1 MRTLVWILGIML
13 ALSLVSNIAL
23 IAERE
28 RDNTPKRVVEY
39 IHTRDT
45 VIQWKYDTDTIFMTN
60 TRTNTRVKYK
70 TKVINDT
77 VWIKDE
83 PFTTTDSTSNYVIDI
98 NAVKLN
104 WYRLKMMKNDTITIN
119 TTTIKTTNSQKSGFY
134 YGLGVGMGYGFVN
147 GKPDIF
153 VGLTIGYR
161 FK

>member
-1 MRTLVWILGIML
+1 MRTLVWILGIIL
-13 ALSLVSNIAL
+13 ALSLVLNIAL

-28 RDNTPKRVVEY
+28 RDNTLKVEY

-45 VIQWKYDTDTIFMTN
+45 VIKWKYDTDTIYMTN
-60 TRTNTRVKYK
+60 TRTKYE

-119 TTTIKTTNSQKSGFY
+119 TTTIRTINSPKSGFY
-134 YGLGVGMGYGFVN
+134 YGLGVGMGYGFIN
-147 GKPDIF
+147 RKPDIF

>member
-1 MRTLVWILGIML
+1 MRTLAWILGIIL

-28 RDNTPKRVVEY
+28 RDNTPKVEY
-39 IHTRDT
+39 VH
-45 VIQWKYDTDTIFMTN
+45 KTDTIIHWKYNTDTVYMTN
-60 TRTNTRVKYK
+60 TKIKYE

-83 PFTTTDSTSNYVIDI
+83 PVTTTDSTSNYVIDI

-104 WYRLKMMKNDTITIN
+104 WYRLRMMKNDTITIN
-119 TTTIKTTNSQKSGFY
+119 TTTVKTINSPKSGFY
-134 YGLGVGMGYGFVN
+134 YGLGVGAGYGFIN
-147 GKPDIF
+147 RKPDIF
-153 VGLTIGYR
+153 VGFTIGYR

>member
-1 MRTLVWILGIML
+1 MRTLVWILGIIL

-28 RDNTPKRVVEY
+28 RDNTPKVEY

-45 VIQWKYDTDTIFMTN
+45 VIKWKYDTDTIYVAN
-60 TRTNTRVKYK
+60 TRTKYE

-104 WYRLKMMKNDTITIN
+104 WYRLRMMKNDTIAIN
-119 TTTIKTTNSQKSGFY
+119 TTTVRTTNSPKSGFY
-134 YGLGVGMGYGFVN
+134 YGLGVGMGYGFIN
-147 GKPDIF
+147 RKPDIF

>member
-1 MRTLVWILGIML
+1 MDKWGKIIFV
-13 ALSLVSNIAL
+13 ALSLLLMITTISL
-23 IAERE
+23 ILSHSGKTSSE
-28 RDNTPKRVVEY
+28 RVVEY

-45 VIQWKYDTDTIFMTN
+45 VIKWKYNSDTIYMTN
-60 TRTNTRVKYK
+60 TKTKKRE

-83 PFTTTDSTSNYVIDI
+83 PVTTTDSNSNYVIDI

-119 TTTIKTTNSQKSGFY
+119 TTTVKTISSPKSGFY
-134 YGLGVGMGYGFVN
+134 YGISMGAGYGFIN
-147 GKPDIF
+147 QKTDIF

>member
-1 MRTLVWILGIML
+1 MDKWGKIIFV
-13 ALSLVSNIAL
+13 ALSLLLMITTISL
-23 IAERE
+23 ILSHSGKTSPE
-28 RDNTPKRVVEY
+28 KVVEY
-39 IHTRDT
+39 KHTRDT
-45 VIQWKYDTDTIFMTN
+45 VIQWKYDSDTIYMTN
-60 TRTNTRVKYK
+60 TRVEYE

-104 WYRLKMMKNDTITIN
+104 WYRLRMMKNDTITIN
-119 TTTIKTTNSQKSGFY
+119 TTTVKNINSPKNGFY
-134 YGLGVGMGYGFVN
+134 YGLGVGVGYGFIN
-147 GKPDIF
+147 RKPDIF

>member
-1 MRTLVWILGIML
+1 MRTLTWILGIIL

-28 RDNTPKRVVEY
+28 RNSTPKRVVEY
-39 IHTRDT
+39 IHKRDT
-45 VIQWKYDTDTIFMTN
+45 VIQWKYDTDTIYMTN
-60 TRTNTRVKYK
+60 TKVKYE

-77 VWIKDE
+77 VWIKDK

-104 WYRLKMMKNDTITIN
+104 WYRLRMMKNDTITTN
-119 TTTIKTTNSQKSGFY
+119 TTIVKTINSPKSGFY
-134 YGLGVGMGYGFVN
+134 YGISLGMGYGFVN
-147 GKPDIF
+147 QKPDIF

>member
-1 MRTLVWILGIML
+1 MRTLVWILGIIL

-28 RDNTPKRVVEY
+28 RDNTPKVEY

-45 VIQWKYDTDTIFMTN
+45 VIKWKYDTDTIYITN
-60 TRTNTRVKYK
+60 TRTKYE

-83 PFTTTDSTSNYVIDI
+83 SFTTTDSTSNYVIDI

-119 TTTIKTTNSQKSGFY
+119 TTTIRTTNSPKSGFY
-134 YGLGVGMGYGFVN
+134 YGLGVGVGYGFIN
-147 GKPDIF
+147 RKPDAF

>member
-1 MRTLVWILGIML
+1 MRTLAWILGIIL

-28 RDNTPKRVVEY
+28 RDNTLKVEY
-39 IHTRDT
+39 VHKTDT
-45 VIQWKYDTDTIFMTN
+45 VIEWKYDTDTVYMTN
-60 TRTNTRVKYK
+60 TKIKYE

-83 PFTTTDSTSNYVIDI
+83 PVTTTDSTSNYVIDI

-104 WYRLKMMKNDTITIN
+104 WYRLRMMKNDTITIN
-119 TTTIKTTNSQKSGFY
+119 TTTVKTINSPKSGFY
-134 YGLGVGMGYGFVN
+134 YGLGVGAGYGVFTR
-147 GKPDIF
+147 KPDIF
-153 VGLTIGYR
+153 IGFTLGYR

>member
-1 MRTLVWILGIML
+1 MRTLVWILGIIL

-28 RDNTPKRVVEY
+28 RDNTPKVEY

-45 VIQWKYDTDTIFMTN
+45 VIQLKYDTDTIYVAN
-60 TRTNTRVKYK
+60 TRTKYE

-104 WYRLKMMKNDTITIN
+104 WYRLRMMKNDTIPIN
-119 TTTIKTTNSQKSGFY
+119 TTTIRTTTAPKSGFY
-134 YGLGVGMGYGFVN
+134 YGLGVGMGYGFIN
-147 GKPDIF
+147 RKPDIF
-153 VGLTIGYR
+153 IGLTIGYR

>member
-1 MRTLVWILGIML
+1 MRTLAWILGIIL

-28 RDNTPKRVVEY
+28 RNNTSKVEY
-39 IHTRDT
+39 VHKTDT
-45 VIQWKYDTDTIFMTN
+45 IIQWKYDTDTVYKTN
-60 TRTNTRVKYK
+60 TRSKYE

-83 PFTTTDSTSNYVIDI
+83 PFTTTDSNSNYVIDI
-98 NAVKLN
+98 NATKLN
-104 WYRLKMMKNDTITIN
+104 WYRLKMMKNDTITTN
-119 TTTIKTTNSQKSGFY
+119 TTTVKTITAPKSGLY
-134 YGLGVGMGYGFVN
+134 YGLGVGMGYGFIN
-147 GKPDIF
+147 RKPDIF

>member
-1 MRTLVWILGIML
+1 MRTLTWILGIIL

-28 RDNTPKRVVEY
+28 RNSTPKRVVEY
-39 IHTRDT
+39 IHKRDT
-45 VIQWKYDTDTIFMTN
+45 VIQWKYDTDTIYMTN
-60 TRTNTRVKYK
+60 TKVKYE

-77 VWIKDE
+77 VWIKDK

-104 WYRLKMMKNDTITIN
+104 WYRLRMMKNDTITTN
-119 TTTIKTTNSQKSGFY
+119 TTTVKTINSPKSGFY
-134 YGLGVGMGYGFVN
+134 YGIGVGMGYGFVN
-147 GKPDIF
+147 QKPDIF

>member
-1 MRTLVWILGIML
+1 MDKWGKIIFV
-13 ALSLVSNIAL
+13 ALSLLLMITTISL
-23 IAERE
+23 ILSHYGK
-28 RDNTPKRVVEY
+28 TSPKRVVEY
-39 IHTRDT
+39 IHKRDT
-45 VIQWKYDTDTIFMTN
+45 VIQWKYDTDTIYIKGKDKI
-60 TRTNTRVKYK
+60 KYE

-104 WYRLKMMKNDTITIN
+104 WYRLRMMKNDTITIN
-119 TTTIKTTNSQKSGFY
+119 TTTVKTINSPKSGFY
-134 YGLGVGMGYGFVN
+134 YGLGVGMGYGVFTR
-147 GKPDIF
+147 KTDIF

>member
-1 MRTLVWILGIML
+1 MRTLVWILGIIL

-28 RDNTPKRVVEY
+28 RYNASKVEY
-39 IHTRDT
+39 VHMTDT
-45 VIQWKYDTDTIFMTN
+45 VIKWKYDSDTIYMTN
-60 TRTNTRVKYK
+60 TKTKYE

-104 WYRLKMMKNDTITIN
+104 WYRLRMMKNDTITIN
-119 TTTIKTTNSQKSGFY
+119 TTTVRTTNSPKSGFY
-134 YGLGVGMGYGFVN
+134 YGIGMGVGYGFVN
-147 GKPDIF
+147 RKPDIF

>member
-1 MRTLVWILGIML
+1 MRTLAWILGIIL

-28 RDNTPKRVVEY
+28 RDNTPKVEY
-39 IHTRDT
+39 VHKTDT
-45 VIQWKYDTDTIFMTN
+45 IIKWKYDTDTIYMTN
-60 TRTNTRVKYK
+60 TKIKYE

-83 PFTTTDSTSNYVIDI
+83 PITTTDSTSNYVIDI

-104 WYRLKMMKNDTITIN
+104 WYRLRMMKNDTITIN
-119 TTTIKTTNSQKSGFY
+119 TTTIKTVNSPKSGFY
-134 YGLGVGMGYGFVN
+134 YGLGVGVGYGFIN
-147 GKPDIF
+147 RKPDIF
-153 VGLTIGYR
+153 VGFTIGYR

>member
-1 MRTLVWILGIML
+1 MRTLAWILGIIL

-28 RDNTPKRVVEY
+28 RDNTPKVEY
-39 IHTRDT
+39 VHKTDT
-45 VIQWKYDTDTIFMTN
+45 VIKWKYDTDTIYMTN
-60 TRTNTRVKYK
+60 TKIKYE

-83 PFTTTDSTSNYVIDI
+83 PITTTDSTSNYVIDI

-104 WYRLKMMKNDTITIN
+104 WYRLRMMKNDTITIN
-119 TTTIKTTNSQKSGFY
+119 TSTVKTISSPKSGFY
-134 YGLGVGMGYGFVN
+134 YGLGVGVGYGFIN
-147 GKPDIF
+147 RKPDIF
-153 VGLTIGYR
+153 VGFTIGYR

>member
-1 MRTLVWILGIML
+1 MRTLAWILGIIL

-28 RDNTPKRVVEY
+28 RDNTPKVEY
-39 IHTRDT
+39 VHKTDT
-45 VIQWKYDTDTIFMTN
+45 VIKWKYDTDTIYMTN
-60 TRTNTRVKYK
+60 TKIKYE

-83 PFTTTDSTSNYVIDI
+83 PITTTDSTSNYVIDI

-104 WYRLKMMKNDTITIN
+104 WYRLRMMKNDTITIN
-119 TTTIKTTNSQKSGFY
+119 TTTIKTVNSPKSGFY
-134 YGLGVGMGYGFVN
+134 YGLGVGVGYGFIN
-147 GKPDIF
+147 RKPDIF
-153 VGLTIGYR
+153 VGFTIGYR